1 MSHSL
6 TSGSFRSSSFSH
18 LETTISIKAAL
29 HVTKRK
35 GERQTDVLSTV
46 HTLLTRRVARP
57 RKGTPGGTVTHSD
70 VIHKAHRQLPVTSFF
85 RLKMEKSPQVPDSL
99 WFSKSSAFWQEAAV

>member
-1 MSHSL
+1 M
-6 TSGSFRSSSFSH
+6 FSH

-29 HVTKRK
+29 HVNKRK

-57 RKGTPGGTVTHSD
+57 RKGTPGRTVTHSD
-70 VIHKAHRQLPVTSFF
+70 VIHKAHRQLPVIGFF
-85 RLKMEKSPQVPDSL
+85 RL
-99 WFSKSSAFWQEAAV
+99 